1 MFIYSTISV
10 CVWSYKV
17 FIFFTFLKFFILVS
31 FNVFTHSSG
40 DKAAAVRLQILLKP
54 SCSLHIFLTCHQY
67 LSLIYIL
74 ICIVFFF
81 YLFNFFFSNFFVL
94 YILYTCKNTSC
105 CTVCKIIF
113 LGQCY
118 LELYQGKHCCA
129 DGDAGF
135 CTAASF
141 CGFATEMLCK
151 WKPGGK
157 SLGSS
162 DKTLRTAS
170 PKSFPLSCSSFESNK
185 RLTNDYKLCVLCA
198 SKPSLLNPNK
208 YACLWSSSDL
218 PSAVSDVKLIN
229 SFILH
234 STRANDPF

>member
-1 MFIYSTISV
+1 MWRFPHSYTFSWQCLYTLQSLSV
-10 CVWSYKV
+10 FEATKYLFFLLV
-17 FIFFTFLKFFILVS
+17 FFLILVS
-31 FNVFTHSSG
+31 FNVFTHYSG

-67 LSLIYIL
+67 LSLIYIYWYVL
-74 ICIVFFF
+74 FFF
-81 YLFNFFFSNFFVL
+81 LNLFNFFFFSNFFVL

-129 DGDAGF
+129 DGGTAMAGF

-162 DKTLRTAS
+162 DKTLRTPS
-170 PKSFPLSCSSFESNK
+170 PKKLSFE
-185 RLTNDYKLCVLCA
+185 LF
-198 SKPSLLNPNK
+198 
-208 YACLWSSSDL
+208 
-218 PSAVSDVKLIN
+218 
-229 SFILH
+229 FIWV
-234 STRANDPF
+234 